1 MVTAQQAKKEYKKAL
16 KFLKRDKEYFLS
28 EYYFVKPMLEEA
40 NLIAHGIHVWAK
52 HQANQGLLNQL
63 VNNLKKV
70 ERSQRWQQLR
80 TRYPKLREVMGRLMQ
95 LPIFDNNTRG
105 KVAKLME
112 QEHVFEN
119 EILKITADELHK
131 AIVGKKLHEI
141 KFKEEVVPKISKLK
155 VDLQAIT
162 LILEQ
167 LKDAIEQKG

>member
-1 MVTAQQAKKEYKKAL
+1 MVTTQQAKEEHEKAL
-16 KFLKRDKEYFLS
+16 EFLKKDKENFLL

-40 NLIAHGIHVWAK
+40 NQIAEGIHVWAR
-52 HQANQGLLNQL
+52 HQTNQRLLNRL
-63 VNNLKKV
+63 VKNLKNL
-70 ERSQRWQQLR
+70 ERSQRWQQFR
-80 TRYPKLREVMGRLMQ
+80 TRYPKLRKLMGSLMQ
-95 LPIFDNNTRG
+95 LPIFDSNTRG
-105 KVAKLME
+105 EVVKLME

-155 VDLQAIT
+155 EDLQAIT

>member
-1 MVTAQQAKKEYKKAL
+1 MVTTQQAKEEHEKAL
-16 KFLKRDKEYFLS
+16 EFLKKDKENFLL

-40 NLIAHGIHVWAK
+40 NQIAEGIHVWAR
-52 HQANQGLLNQL
+52 HQTNQRLLNRL
-63 VNNLKKV
+63 VKNLKNL
-70 ERSQRWQQLR
+70 ERSQRWQQFR
-80 TRYPKLREVMGRLMQ
+80 TRYPKLRKLMGSLMQ
-95 LPIFDNNTRG
+95 LPIFDSNTRG
-105 KVAKLME
+105 EVAKLME

-155 VDLQAIT
+155 EDLQAIT